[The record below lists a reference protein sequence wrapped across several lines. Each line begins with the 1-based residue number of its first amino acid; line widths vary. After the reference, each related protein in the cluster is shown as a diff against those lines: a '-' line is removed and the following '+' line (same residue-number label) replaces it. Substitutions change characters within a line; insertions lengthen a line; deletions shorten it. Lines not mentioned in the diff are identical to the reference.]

1 MSKESKSVA
10 IPDEIIMGK
19 IYLIRGRK
27 VLLDNDL
34 AELYGVDNK
43 QLKRAVRRNITR
55 FPEDFMF
62 ELRRNE
68 FNDLRSQFGTSSW
81 GGARYLPMAFTE
93 HGVLMLASVLNS
105 DRAIQ
110 INLQIV
116 RIFIRMREMLVSNQ
130 EILYRLEKVEQK
142 TEELDDQIMLIV
154 DHMSQLEEIKQ
165 QELEQKNRKRI
176 GFRSPGSKEDQSVHP
191 LQATVSYINIM
202 RHYRRSRHSTT

>member
-62 ELRRNE
+62 ELKRNE

-130 EILYRLEKVEQK
+130 EILNRLEKVEQK
-142 TEELDDQIMLIV
+142 SEEHDDQIMLIV

-176 GFRSPGSKEDQSVHP
+176 GFRTPGSKED
-191 LQATVSYINIM
+191 
-202 RHYRRSRHSTT
+202 